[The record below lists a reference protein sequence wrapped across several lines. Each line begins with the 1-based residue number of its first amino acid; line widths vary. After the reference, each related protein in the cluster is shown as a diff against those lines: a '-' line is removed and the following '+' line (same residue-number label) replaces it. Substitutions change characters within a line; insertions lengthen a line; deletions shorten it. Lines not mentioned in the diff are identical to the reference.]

1 MNRCLAWETDQ
12 EQPHVPTVETVKKVK
27 STATSVRETTTLPR
41 TIENILI
48 TVIMQ
53 VIRLLKLLPLKQL
66 KATAT
71 KWMTPLLPLF
81 HCKHQN
87 KIPHSQDAKNCK
99 IEANQQSA
107 RTRTLHDYIHQ
118 LVVSSSVVLECVPSY
133 KIIKNKNLITFIYF
147 SY

>member
-27 STATSVRETTTLPR
+27 STATTVRETTTLPR

-53 VIRLLKLLPLKQL
+53 VIRLLKLLPLK
-66 KATAT
+66 ATAT
-71 KWMTPLLPLF
+71 KSLLPLF

-107 RTRTLHDYIHQ
+107 RTRTLQTAHAHYR
-118 LVVSSSVVLECVPSY
+118 LVSSSVVLECVPSY